1 MLPHQ
6 EKYVNFIKVHFPG
19 AMIGQEPWPL
29 KLRMN
34 FTWILPPSTS
44 HGQVNSGEKKTL
56 PLDWLVK
63 RNSKPRAPPRTYLS
77 LQSFYR
83 SIPLPLPNPRCAILF
98 PRPWVQVT
106 TSDER
111 TPSLIPPTPSRRT
124 KASLNAAT
132 KGANKRISKLP
143 SGKEVLPSGQSN
155 PRFRSPALYPDVDS
169 IKERMVNSNCRS
181 TLTRGQISIWPGFVI
196 VYTNARLAIRG
207 GGGKKE

>member
-1 MLPHQ
+1 
-6 EKYVNFIKVHFPG
+6 
-19 AMIGQEPWPL
+19 MIGQEPWPL

-44 HGQVNSGEKKTL
+44 HGQVNSGEKKIL

-63 RNSKPRAPPRTYLS
+63 ETRSRAPLPEPTSPSS
-77 LQSFYR
+77 L